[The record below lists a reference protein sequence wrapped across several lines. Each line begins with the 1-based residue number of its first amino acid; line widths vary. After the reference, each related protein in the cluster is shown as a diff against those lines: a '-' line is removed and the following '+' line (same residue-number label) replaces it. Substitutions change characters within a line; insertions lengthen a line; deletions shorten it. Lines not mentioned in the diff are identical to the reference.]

1 MSEIEFNPGHL
12 EAIRG
17 FLEPGKDTITPE
29 DLANKGKDTAQV
41 EMILFVLQQ
50 ELSNTAFPIPF
61 LGMLVED
68 IETSSQE
75 VTDENMEKLASD
87 LDGYA
92 EIMRKATQN
101 AVLIMECMRR
111 IQETERALLEAG
123 LSSLL
128 NEKSQD
134 YIDKIVSD
142 DELIQRSLEGKIEAY
157 NKTYN
162 EGLQKLNQFLGE

>member
-12 EAIRG
+12 EAIRD

-29 DLANKGKDTAQV
+29 DLANKGNDAVKV

-68 IETSSQE
+68 IEASSQE
-75 VTDENMEKLASD
+75 VSEENMEKLASD

-111 IQETERALLEAG
+111 IQETEQALLDTG
-123 LSSLL
+123 LPSLL
-128 NEKSQD
+128 SEKSQS
-134 YIDKIVSD
+134 YVDKIVSD
-142 DELIQRSLEGKIEAY
+142 DELIQRSLDGKIEAY
-157 NKTYN
+157 NQAYN
-162 EGLQKLNQFLGE
+162 KGLQKLNQFLGE